1 MFKVNKPELVTKL
14 TKGMFGKTKKGEV
27 YLHPIEALFLN
38 ETRNLEFGEE
48 PLNAVIKSRLIYDY
62 IVYRDLRIRG
72 LKIRI
77 GDFSFE
83 GKYTPVRIYKNTST
97 FKIKEKFEGSLADP
111 FVIVKNKKAKKL
123 YEKHW
128 FGQWGLYKKSI
139 GNALYLDKYESRFL
153 KEEGILNASLPKLN
167 KREEQ
172 LYRVFKI
179 WRKKGFVLKSGL
191 KFGGDFRIYPHGTRP
206 GNVRHSKHIMQVFPS
221 KTITAG
227 EWSKSVRVVH
237 GVRKTYILC
246 MERLKPKESR
256 PEFAVIGRDGKFA
269 YYVKVYGEDEKINAR
284 ELLSNLL
291 FSQAKKA
298 KLLISIV
305 DRETSVIYYLAKR
318 IILPDDE
325 HIYFE
330 IDWIQ
335 P

>member
-1 MFKVNKPELVTKL
+1 MFKINKPELVTKL
-14 TKGMFGKTKKGEV
+14 TKGMFGNIKKGVV

-38 ETRNLEFGEE
+38 ETRSIKFEE
-48 PLNAVIKSRLIYDY
+48 DPLKDIIKSNLIYNY

-72 LKIRI
+72 LKIKI
-77 GDFSFE
+77 KNFSFE
-83 GKYTPVRIYKNTST
+83 GNYTPVKIYKRTHKLRIN
-97 FKIKEKFEGSLADP
+97 EKFGGNLANP
-111 FVIVKNKKAKKL
+111 FVIVKNKRAKKL
-123 YEKHW
+123 YEKYW
-128 FGQWGLYKKSI
+128 FGQWGIYKKSI

-153 KEEGILNASLPKLN
+153 KEEGVLNTDVPKLN
-167 KREEQ
+167 KREKQ
-172 LYRVFKI
+172 LYKVFKI

-191 KFGGDFRIYPHGTRP
+191 KFGGDFRIYPYGTKP
-206 GNVRHSKHIMQVFPS
+206 GNIKHSKHIMQVFPS

-246 MERLKPKESR
+246 MDKLKPKESK
-256 PEFAVIGRDGKFA
+256 PEFGVIGRDGKFA

-291 FSQAKKA
+291 FSQTKKA